1 MWTEG
6 RVIERIDWNSKLFSL
21 RIAAEIAPFIAG
33 QFIKLSQVRDDK
45 RIARAYSLV
54 NAPGTDYLEILAVA
68 VDQGQLSPDLQSLQP
83 GDSISVTDKATGF
96 MTLDEIPK
104 GNYRGATCGFW
115 QQVLLWGRFFPCWIL
130 RSLGNGLIKWFW
142 FTG

>member
-45 RIARAYSLV
+45 TYR
-54 NAPGTDYLEILAVA
+54 PGLFSGECPRD
-68 VDQGQLSPDLQSLQP
+68 
-83 GDSISVTDKATGF
+83 
-96 MTLDEIPK
+96 
-104 GNYRGATCGFW
+104 
-115 QQVLLWGRFFPCWIL
+115 
-130 RSLGNGLIKWFW
+130 
-142 FTG
+142 

>member
-54 NAPGTDYLEILAVA
+54 NAPRD
-68 VDQGQLSPDLQSLQP
+68 
-83 GDSISVTDKATGF
+83 
-96 MTLDEIPK
+96 
-104 GNYRGATCGFW
+104 
-115 QQVLLWGRFFPCWIL
+115 
-130 RSLGNGLIKWFW
+130 
-142 FTG
+142 